1 MTPYQVLGLTENAAL
16 AMVKLA
22 YRKLAQQLHPDK
34 NKSWDA
40 EERFKTVKEA
50 YEAIISGSY
59 KEPLPTFKTP
69 QYKPPPSAGIQRV
82 TIKASFKN
90 SFMGD
95 VMQVPG
101 TPFIAKVPYGCR
113 PGTIQHTQLATM
125 TGIVSQDNF
134 IIQWDIY
141 DPNGFYTVAQVG
153 RENMLACTLNVTA
166 AQILAGS
173 EVSLPNINSQASNF
187 IVKLEC
193 SPTMTFKV
201 PYAGLQH
208 EGHRGR
214 DELILTLNPSFTAL
228 ENERYDIMLD
238 MKNKLEQ
245 AMKNYN
251 TKVFK

>member
-1 MTPYQVLGLTENAAL
+1 MTPYQVLGLAESADLAA
-16 AMVKLA
+16 VKLA

-50 YEAIISGSY
+50 YDAIISGSY
-59 KEPLPTFKTP
+59 KEPLPAYKEP
-69 QYKPPPSAGIQRV
+69 QYKPQPTGVQRV

-113 PGTIQHTQLATM
+113 PGTIQHTRLAT
-125 TGIVSQDNF
+125 TAGIVSQDSF

-153 RENMLACTLNVTA
+153 REGMLACTLNVTA
-166 AQILAGS
+166 AQILACS
-173 EVSLPNINSQASNF
+173 EVSLPNINPQASNF

-201 PYAGLQH
+201 PYAGLQRD
-208 EGHRGR
+208 GNGGRG
-214 DELILTLNPSFTAL
+214 ELLMTLNPSFTAL
-228 ENERYDIMLD
+228 ENERFDIMLD

-251 TKVFK
+251 DKVFK